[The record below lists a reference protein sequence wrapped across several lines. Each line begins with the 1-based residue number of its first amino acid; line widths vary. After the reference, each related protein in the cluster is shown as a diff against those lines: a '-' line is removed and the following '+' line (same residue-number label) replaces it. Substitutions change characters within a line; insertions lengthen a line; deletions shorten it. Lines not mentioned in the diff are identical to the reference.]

1 MNRIFDYLSNIPFPK
16 HVKKSHKVIVG
27 IILLVI
33 ILLYYFFVHP
43 TLNLQSFTG
52 LWFIISLLVLFFL
65 YTLYIRTLANSVI
78 ISKIQKVLV
87 SLVFLLIV
95 GGVLGFLFSS
105 KIFHAK
111 LYSKRINV
119 EQVDFSNKTIS
130 DVDFTKTPILDRKS
144 TEKLGDKVM
153 GDMPELVS
161 QFEVSDAYTQISY
174 KNSVYRVTPLEYAGF
189 FKYLTNRSEGIP
201 AYIIVNSTN
210 GKTQLVKLK
219 DLGLDGMKYVP

>member
-1 MNRIFDYLSNIPFPK
+1 M
-16 HVKKSHKVIVG
+16 
-27 IILLVI
+27 
-33 ILLYYFFVHP
+33 
-43 TLNLQSFTG
+43 
-52 LWFIISLLVLFFL
+52 
-65 YTLYIRTLANSVI
+65 
-78 ISKIQKVLV
+78 
-87 SLVFLLIV
+87 
-95 GGVLGFLFSS
+95 LGFLFSS

-174 KNSVYRVTPLEYAGF
+174 KNSVYRVTC
-189 FKYLTNRSEGIP
+189 
-201 AYIIVNSTN
+201 
-210 GKTQLVKLK
+210 Q
-219 DLGLDGMKYVP
+219 